1 MIMEKSTSAAETN
14 PRPGEP
20 LLEINNLQVAVPDAP
35 NVKPIIDGISL
46 RINAGEVVALVG
58 ESGSGKSMTAL
69 SLMQLLPAG
78 LTATAGTIK
87 FDGEDILTMS
97 QRQLN
102 HLRGGRIAMLFQQP
116 QVMLDPTSRVGT
128 QVAEPIRVHRHVDRT
143 TARARVLELLS
154 EVGIPDPGARVDCF
168 SHELSGGMA
177 QRVMIAAALSANPDL
192 LIADEPTTA
201 LDVTVQAQILKLLD
215 DERRKRK
222 LAVLLI
228 THDLSIVSALADRV
242 AVMYSGRIVEE
253 GPTQLILKSP
263 QHPYT
268 KALIQCS
275 LLKADEEG
283 HLFSIPGGAAQARDL
298 DKGCR
303 FLPRCATAAAGNL
316 HERCTHLEPALDAYN
331 DCCKAR
337 CWAVKTDGAHSAV
350 QEERRL

>member
-1 MIMEKSTSAAETN
+1 MEKSNSAAKTN

-20 LLEINNLQVAVPDAP
+20 LLEINNLQVSLPDAP
-35 NVKPIIDGISL
+35 HVKPIIDGINL

-69 SLMQLLPAG
+69 SLMQLLPTG
-78 LTATAGTIK
+78 LKATSGKII
-87 FDGEDILTMS
+87 FDGEDILAMS

-116 QVMLDPTSRVGT
+116 QAMLDPTSRVGT
-128 QVAEPIRVHRHVDRT
+128 QVAEPMRIHRNVDRT
-143 TARARVLELLS
+143 AAKARVLELLG
-154 EVGIPDPGARVDCF
+154 EVGIPDPSARADCF
-168 SHELSGGMA
+168 SYELSGGMA
-177 QRVMIAAALSANPDL
+177 QRVMIAAALSANPEL

-215 DERRKRK
+215 DERRKRQ

-253 GPTQLILKSP
+253 GPTQLILSSP

-275 LLKADEEG
+275 LLKADKDG
-283 HLFSIPGGAAQARDL
+283 NLFSIPGGAAQARDL
-298 DKGCR
+298 DEGCR
-303 FLPRCATAAAGNL
+303 FLPRCVTAASANL
-316 HERCTHLEPALDAYN
+316 QERCTHLEPALDSYN

-337 CWAVKTDGAHSAV
+337 CWAVKPDGAHSGAH
-350 QEERRL
+350 EARRP